1 MAKPLSK
8 SDLISK
14 LAEEHADKLS
24 RKDVKSVLESLA
36 AVGYKELK
44 KTGVF
49 LLPGFAKFV
58 VIKKP
63 ATKERE
69 GINPFTKEKMIF
81 KAKPASKKVRVLPL
95 KSLKAMVN

>member
-1 MAKPLSK
+1 MAKPMSK

-49 LLPGFAKFV
+49 LASG
-58 VIKKP
+58 I
-63 ATKERE
+63 RE
-69 GINPFTKEKMIF
+69 
-81 KAKPASKKVRVLPL
+81 VRRHQEAGDEGAEGHQPL
-95 KSLKAMVN
+95 HEGADGLQGEAGPQGV